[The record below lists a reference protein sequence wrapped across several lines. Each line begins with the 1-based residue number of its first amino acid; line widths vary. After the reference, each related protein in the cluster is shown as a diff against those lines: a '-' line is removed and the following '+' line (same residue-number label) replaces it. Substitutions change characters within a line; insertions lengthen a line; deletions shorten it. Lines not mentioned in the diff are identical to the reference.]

1 MKVEEA
7 KASVEDVSCCRI
19 RARRRWLL
27 VVPDARSVLDESP
40 SLPQNAT
47 LSVKAKKAT
56 GA

>member
-7 KASVEDVSCCRI
+7 KASVEDVRCCRI
-19 RARRRWLL
+19 RAAKSRLL
-27 VVPDARSVLDESP
+27 AVPGGRSVLDESP